1 MRSTQNTICE
11 AHSRLVLDVSFCHVE
26 STLDTTHWLNVILR
40 LSIISATMDQ
50 LCKDMTVKILPLY
63 AILKA
68 CIYDTIIYIMYVYIN
83 TYCRCNVHNCSV
95 DVDSINSTPSC
106 HQQSITRNGPL
117 LCLPPSLQ
125 WWSPRPSWPGTDNN
139 APMDLLICSER
150 QSPPPI
156 F

>member
-50 LCKDMTVKILPLY
+50 LCKDMTVKIIPLY

-68 CIYDTIIYIMYVYIN
+68 CIFFSHKAQCSKSAAAYAVLNSKVGLSRGSLVPCTCRIRLTPTYHTFSCFTFSRRGQPMYM
-83 TYCRCNVHNCSV
+83 CGR
-95 DVDSINSTPSC
+95 
-106 HQQSITRNGPL
+106 
-117 LCLPPSLQ
+117 
-125 WWSPRPSWPGTDNN
+125 
-139 APMDLLICSER
+139 
-150 QSPPPI
+150 
-156 F
+156 